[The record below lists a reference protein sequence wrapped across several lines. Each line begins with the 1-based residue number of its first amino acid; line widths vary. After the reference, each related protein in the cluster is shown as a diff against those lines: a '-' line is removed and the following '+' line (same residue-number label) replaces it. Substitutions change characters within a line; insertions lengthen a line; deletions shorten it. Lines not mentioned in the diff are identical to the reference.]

1 MNNLLEEEF
10 NAFID
15 RISKIR
21 NEDPLKAI
29 YLLDEA
35 KNQFPLPAMQN
46 EIESF
51 RNIILSQ
58 IKRNNLKTTTSLETL
73 ELINS
78 LKNKKMDYV
87 FMLIYNELKN
97 RDISS
102 YLSEFQ
108 YFFEGIDFD
117 SNGFQ
122 ALIYDLLQ
130 QKNVDYDYK
139 INNEI
144 INPSKDGSFLK
155 NAAIAKLEKE
165 IIELFKSDISK
176 TKIARQVFG
185 AYLFQNWVA
194 ILKNRTQDDYSI
206 ISNVTKVLFNEK
218 DASELNETELSLY
231 KLLAK

>member
-1 MNNLLEEEF
+1 MNNILEEEF
-10 NAFID
+10 NTFID
-15 RISKIR
+15 EISQIR
-21 NEDPLKAI
+21 KEDPLKAI

-35 KNQFPLPAMQN
+35 KKQFPISAMQN

-58 IKRNNLKTTTSLETL
+58 IKRTNLKTNTSLETIK
-73 ELINS
+73 LINS

-87 FMLIYNELKN
+87 FMLNYNELKN
-97 RDISS
+97 RDISN

-108 YFFEGIDFD
+108 YFFEGDGFD
-117 SNGFQ
+117 NSGFQ
-122 ALIYDLLQ
+122 TLIYDLLQ
-130 QKNVDYDYK
+130 SKNVNYDYQIK
-139 INNEI
+139 NDI

-155 NAAIAKLEKE
+155 NEAIAKLEKE

-185 AYLFQNWVA
+185 AYLFQNWVN
-194 ILKNRTQDDYSI
+194 ILKNRTQNDYEI

-218 DASELNETELSLY
+218 DASELNESEQTLY